1 MIFEVSM
8 VVNMKMAVFYDVALY
23 SPIYHPDDGG
33 SKHLS
38 NDNNYHYTLQCLED
52 DYLILVP
59 IALPAIQRECSRMF
73 KQWHLHVWN
82 LCL

>member
-8 VVNMKMAVFYDVALY
+8 VVNMKMAVFYDVALC

-38 NDNNYHYTLQCLED
+38 NDNNYQTTHYS
-52 DYLILVP
+52 V
-59 IALPAIQRECSRMF
+59 
-73 KQWHLHVWN
+73 
-82 LCL
+82 